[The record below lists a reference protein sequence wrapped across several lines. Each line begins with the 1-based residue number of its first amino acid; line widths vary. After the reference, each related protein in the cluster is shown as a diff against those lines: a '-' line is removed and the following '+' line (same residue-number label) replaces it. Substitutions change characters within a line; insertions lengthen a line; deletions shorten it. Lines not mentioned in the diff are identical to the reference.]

1 MIKAG
6 VLVLASCGTALAC
19 DTQGSRL
26 ISDDVDAQKAYVS
39 IADIPLAQP
48 FSMQVKVCD
57 PAVAKRVRVDA
68 IMPAHQHGMN
78 YRPEVTGM
86 GDGLF
91 AVDGMLFHMPG
102 MCEVR
107 VTIDFD
113 DKSVAYTHAVSVQ

>member
-1 MIKAG
+1 MVI
-6 VLVLASCGTALAC
+6 ASCGTSFAC
-19 DTQGSRL
+19 DTAGVRL
-26 ISDDVDAQKAYVS
+26 TTNVVDAPEAFITVT
-39 IADIPLAQP
+39 DIPLAQP
-48 FSMQVKVCD
+48 FSMQIKVCD
-57 PAVAKRVRVDA
+57 PAAAKRVRVDA

-102 MCEVR
+102 MWEVR

-113 DKSVAYTHAVSVQ
+113 DQSVAYTHMVSLQ